1 MTATGMPAS
10 IRLRLVRSHG
20 GAVDLALP
28 VPPEG
33 RGLADALELGG
44 ERLNDAQWRS
54 ANRCRIVPDGDAW
67 RLANESHT
75 LVCTLNGVRVRASTS
90 AAIAAGDVL
99 ELALLRFLVEPATD
113 AMPVAPA
120 IRMMGPPD
128 VPQAVPDASPHSIAD
143 AVEFDL
149 RDLAFPAQ
157 HTGAPRTSPAG
168 DDPFGVLDID
178 GAEALP
184 AANPLA
190 ELLGED
196 PAPQRRRDRRS
207 PSPSSLGA
215 DAPADRTPILA
226 GQPSAAMREEALFAG
241 LHEEFVRV
249 ARDPT
254 QLAGRTDWEGLLA
267 TGGVNAP
274 SFEELVRQGEPFPM
288 VRDILEPREPIDR
301 VIEDFDPLG
310 RPTLLDM
317 GDDEDILHL
326 FAPELARKA
335 VTAMPSLTRQEH
347 HHLSPDSH
355 MQVGAARPGAPEASP
370 PSRLPINDTNPPHP

>member
-1 MTATGMPAS
+1 MSARAMPMP

-20 GAVDLALP
+20 DAADLVLP

-44 ERLNDAQWRS
+44 ERLNDTQWRS
-54 ANRCRIVPDGDAW
+54 ANRCRIVPNGEAW
-67 RLANESHT
+67 QLANESPT
-75 LVCTLNGVRVRASTS
+75 LVCTLNGVRVQAATS
-90 AAIAAGDVL
+90 AAVAAGDML
-99 ELALLRFLVEPATD
+99 ELALLRFRVESATD
-113 AMPVAPA
+113 TLSAAPA
-120 IRMMGPPD
+120 ARVAGPSAAHP
-128 VPQAVPDASPHSIAD
+128 AVPEVLPSAIAD

-157 HTGAPRTSPAG
+157 ETGAQRASAAG

-184 AANPLA
+184 VANPLA

-196 PAPQRRRDRRS
+196 PAPQRRRDRRA
-207 PSPSSLGA
+207 PQPREDG
-215 DAPADRTPILA
+215 APADGAPILA
-226 GQPSAAMREEALFAG
+226 GQPSAAMREDALFAG

-267 TGGVNAP
+267 SGGATAP
-274 SFEELVRQGEPFPM
+274 SFDELVRQGEPYPM
-288 VRDILEPREPIDR
+288 VRDILQPRESIDQ

-310 RPTLLDM
+310 RPTLLDV
-317 GDDEDILHL
+317 GDDKDILHL

-355 MQVGAARPGAPEASP
+355 LRLGAARPEGPEASRP
-370 PSRLPINDTNPPHP
+370 LRLPINDANPPHP

>member
-1 MTATGMPAS
+1 MTAMGMPMP
-10 IRLRLVRSHG
+10 ICLRLVRSHG
-20 GAVDLALP
+20 DAVDLVLP

-44 ERLNDAQWRS
+44 ERLNDTQWRS
-54 ANRCRIVPDGDAW
+54 ANRCRVVPDGDAW
-67 RLANESHT
+67 RLVNESHT
-75 LVCTLNGVRVRASTS
+75 LVCTLNDVRVRASTS
-90 AAIAAGDVL
+90 AAIAVGDVL

-120 IRMMGPPD
+120 IHVTGPSD
-128 VPQAVPDASPHSIAD
+128 VPQAVPDVSPHSIAD

-157 HTGAPRTSPAG
+157 HTGAPRTPPAG

-178 GAEALP
+178 GAEARP
-184 AANPLA
+184 TADPLA

-196 PAPQRRRDRRS
+196 PAPQRRRDRLVPTTLKES
-207 PSPSSLGA
+207 EPE
-215 DAPADRTPILA
+215 DRAPILA
-226 GQPSAAMREEALFAG
+226 GQSSVAKREEALFAN

-267 TGGVNAP
+267 TGGANAP
-274 SFEELVRQGEPFPM
+274 SFEDLVLKGEPFPM
-288 VRDILEPREPIDR
+288 VLDILEPRAPIDR

-310 RPTLLDM
+310 RPTLLDV

-355 MQVGAARPGAPEASP
+355 MQLGAARPEAPEASP
-370 PSRLPINDTNPPHP
+370 PSRLPINDTNPPRP

>member
-1 MTATGMPAS
+1 MSASAMPTP

-20 GAVDLALP
+20 DAVDLALP
-28 VPPEG
+28 VPPQG

-44 ERLNDAQWRS
+44 ERLNDTQWRS
-54 ANRCRIVPDGDAW
+54 ANRCRIVPNGDAW
-67 RLANESHT
+67 QLANESPT
-75 LVCTLNGVRVRASTS
+75 LVCTLNGIRVRASTS
-90 AAIAAGDVL
+90 VALAAGDML
-99 ELALLRFLVEPATD
+99 ELALLRFLVEPALDD
-113 AMPVAPA
+113 AMSAAPTRRVA
-120 IRMMGPPD
+120 GPS
-128 VPQAVPDASPHSIAD
+128 VVHQAAPKTPPSAIAD

-157 HTGAPRTSPAG
+157 ETGAQRASAAS

-196 PAPQRRRDRRS
+196 PAPQRRRDRRA
-207 PSPSSLGA
+207 PPPREDG
-215 DAPADRTPILA
+215 APADGAPLLA
-226 GQPSAAMREEALFAG
+226 GQPSTAMREDALFAG

-267 TGGVNAP
+267 TGGALAP
-274 SFEELVRQGEPFPM
+274 SFDDLVRQGEPYPM
-288 VRDILEPREPIDR
+288 VRDILEPRESIDQ

-310 RPTLLDM
+310 RPTLLDVR
-317 GDDEDILHL
+317 DDEDILHL

-355 MQVGAARPGAPEASP
+355 LQLGAARPEEPEASRP
-370 PSRLPINDTNPPHP
+370 LRFPSNDTNPPHP

>member
-1 MTATGMPAS
+1 MSARAMLAP

-20 GAVDLALP
+20 DAVDLVLP

-44 ERLNDAQWRS
+44 ERLNDMQWRS
-54 ANRCRIVPDGDAW
+54 ANRCRIVPNGDAW
-67 RLANESHT
+67 QLANESPT
-75 LVCTLNGVRVRASTS
+75 LVCTLNGIRVRASTS
-90 AAIAAGDVL
+90 VALAAGDVL

-113 AMPVAPA
+113 AMSAESVARVAGPLAVHQPA
-120 IRMMGPPD
+120 SEIPPN
-128 VPQAVPDASPHSIAD
+128 AIAD

-157 HTGAPRTSPAG
+157 ETGAQRATPAG

-184 AANPLA
+184 AVNPLA

-196 PAPQRRRDRRS
+196 PAPQRRRDRRAPES
-207 PSPSSLGA
+207 RDDG
-215 DAPADRTPILA
+215 APADGTPILA
-226 GQPSAAMREEALFAG
+226 GQPSAAMREDALFAG

-267 TGGVNAP
+267 SGGATAP
-274 SFEELVRQGEPFPM
+274 SFDELVRQGEPYPM
-288 VRDILEPREPIDR
+288 VRDILEPRESIDQ
-301 VIEDFDPLG
+301 VIKDFDPLG
-310 RPTLLDM
+310 RPTLLDVR
-317 GDDEDILHL
+317 DDEDILHL

-355 MQVGAARPGAPEASP
+355 LQLGAARAEGPEASRP
-370 PSRLPINDTNPPHP
+370 LRLPINDANPPHP

>member
-1 MTATGMPAS
+1 MNAMGML
-10 IRLRLVRSHG
+10 ICLRLVRSHG
-20 GAVDLALP
+20 DAVDLVLP

-33 RGLADALELGG
+33 RGLADALELGV
-44 ERLNDAQWRS
+44 ERLNHTQWRS
-54 ANRCRIVPDGDAW
+54 ANRCRIVSDGDAW
-67 RLANESHT
+67 RLVNESRT
-75 LVCTLNGVRVRASTS
+75 LVCTLNGVRIRASTS
-90 AAIAAGDVL
+90 AAIAPGDVL

-113 AMPVAPA
+113 AMSSSPA
-120 IRMMGPPD
+120 IRMAGPSE
-128 VPQAVPDASPHSIAD
+128 VRQAVPDMSPQSVAD

-157 HTGAPRTSPAG
+157 EAGTQRAPVAG
-168 DDPFGVLDID
+168 DDPFNVLDID

-184 AANPLA
+184 AADPLA

-207 PSPSSLGA
+207 PSSLEA
-215 DAPADRTPILA
+215 DAPAYRTPILV
-226 GQPSAAMREEALFAG
+226 GQPSAAVREEALFAG

-267 TGGVNAP
+267 TGGMNAP
-274 SFEELVRQGEPFPM
+274 SLEELVRQGEPFPM
-288 VRDILEPREPIDR
+288 VRDILEPRESIDR

-310 RPTLLDM
+310 RPTLLDG
-317 GDDEDILHL
+317 GDNEDILHL

-355 MQVGAARPGAPEASP
+355 MQLGAARPEEPEAPLRPQIHDIKS
-370 PSRLPINDTNPPHP
+370 PHP

>member
-1 MTATGMPAS
+1 MSAMGMPMP
-10 IRLRLVRSHG
+10 ICLRLVRSHG
-20 GAVDLALP
+20 DAVDLVLP

-44 ERLNDAQWRS
+44 ERLNDTQWRS
-54 ANRCRIVPDGDAW
+54 ANRCRIAPDGDAW
-67 RLANESHT
+67 RLINESPT
-75 LVCTLNGVRVRASTS
+75 LVSALNGVRVVASASVT
-90 AAIAAGDVL
+90 IAAGDVL
-99 ELALLRFLVEPATD
+99 ELALLRFQVEPATQ
-113 AMPVAPA
+113 ALPVVAATAVAVPQV
-120 IRMMGPPD
+120 
-128 VPQAVPDASPHSIAD
+128 VPQAMPEVAPNAVAD

-157 HTGAPRTSPAG
+157 QTGVQRAPSAA
-168 DDPFGVLDID
+168 DDPFGVLDIN

-184 AANPLA
+184 AVDPLA

-196 PAPQRRRDRRS
+196 PTPQRRRDR
-207 PSPSSLGA
+207 PVPTTLKE
-215 DAPADRTPILA
+215 DAPEDRAPLLA
-226 GQPSAAMREEALFAG
+226 GQPAAARREEALFAR

-267 TGGVNAP
+267 TGGANAP
-274 SFEELVRQGEPFPM
+274 SFEDLVLKGEPFPM
-288 VRDILEPREPIDR
+288 VLDILEPRAPIDR

-310 RPTLLDM
+310 RPTLLDV

-326 FAPELARKA
+326 FAPELAGKA
-335 VTAMPSLTRQEH
+335 STAMPSLTRQEH

-355 MQVGAARPGAPEASP
+355 MRLGAARPEAPGASP
-370 PSRLPINDTNPPHP
+370 PPRLPIDDTNPPHP